1 MTSSQTSPTW
11 IGQRAS
17 EVLSQSGEAR
27 VKGVTSRGVFLQ
39 TSSYWTI
46 FLSGERFR
54 GPLTINLPRDS
65 GFFGKRYKSD
75 YAQIEGGALRFKD
88 GLSLSIQDV
97 PVYTTTILASRPN
110 KKSRQALKMAVK
122 NLEDPLFTRLLDRH
136 APQPSLQ
143 AEIKALD
150 LVDRM
155 NFGDWGGV
163 TKITQSLL
171 GLGNGLTPEGDDFL
185 IGLAFCLRQM
195 HVEVLPPQLSAWVA
209 AMLEMAEVSTT
220 MMSANLLACAAEGQ
234 ADERFYEAYKALCL
248 GPKGTR
254 AAING
259 LLGWGSSSGRMAL
272 AGIVAGLLWG

>member
-1 MTSSQTSPTW
+1 MTIQHTHPTW
-11 IGQRAS
+11 IGQKAF

-39 TSSYWTI
+39 TSSYWTL

-54 GPLTINLPRDS
+54 GPLTINLPQGS

-75 YAQIEGGALRFKD
+75 YAQIKNGTLQFQD
-88 GLSLSIQDV
+88 GLSFSIQNV
-97 PVYTTTILASRPN
+97 PVYITTILACRPN
-110 KKSRQALKMAVK
+110 KESRQALEMAVK
-122 NLEDPLFTRLLDRH
+122 NLDDPLFTRLIDRH

-155 NFGDWGGV
+155 NFGNWDGV
-163 TKITQSLL
+163 TEITQSLL
-171 GLGNGLTPEGDDFL
+171 GLGGGLTPEGDDFL

-195 HVEVLPPQLSAWVA
+195 HVEVLTPQLSAWAA
-209 AMLEMAEVSTT
+209 AMLEMADASTT
-220 MMSANLLACAAEGQ
+220 MMSANLLTCAAEGQ

-248 GPKGTR
+248 GPRGTR
-254 AAING
+254 AAINA
-259 LLGWGSSSGRMAL
+259 LLGWGNSSGRMAL
-272 AGIVAGLLWG
+272 AGIVAALLWA